1 MISYQNLGVICAG
14 LLLVETEGFVSYF
27 RELKLV
33 QYLIVTAEIFTG
45 SIQIMKVSLSMDH
58 QLLILLVLL
67 ESEL

>member
-1 MISYQNLGVICAG
+1 M
-14 LLLVETEGFVSYF
+14 VETEGFVSYL